1 MNSSVAQKTEKK
13 TALQK
18 FLDFVEIGGNKLP
31 HPVTLFAMLCVA
43 VAIISAITA
52 AMGIEVTTEIINRA
66 TNEMEVQT
74 IKAVSL
80 LNGDGFK
87 YMIENA
93 VSNFTGFAP
102 LGVVLVGMLGIGI
115 AESSG
120 YIGTLLKKVVSI
132 TPAKLIVPTVVFL
145 GIMSNM
151 ASDAGYVILIP
162 LGALIFMAYGKH
174 PLAGIAAAFAGVS
187 GGFSANLLIGTID
200 PMLAGLTNEAAHII
214 DPTVNITPTA
224 NYFFMCAST
233 LLITILGTLL
243 TTKVIEPR
251 LGKYEGETIT
261 GGSDLQNLSDKEMLM
276 IKEKEGKKILS
287 KIKDNSH
294 VIALAIDGKNLSSE
308 ELAETIDKLGIRGIS
323 HIVFVIG
330 GSLGLSDEVLRRA
343 NYKLSFSKM
352 TFPHQ
357 LMRLILLEQVY
368 RAYRINNGEPYHK

>member
-233 LLITILGTLL
+233 FLITILGTLL
-243 TTKVIEPR
+243 TTKFIEPR

-261 GGSDLQNLSDKEMLM
+261 GGSDLQNLSDKE
-276 IKEKEGKKILS
+276 KKAMTAANLTF
-287 KIKDNSH
+287 
-294 VIALAIDGKNLSSE
+294 VAMVVGLVALI
-308 ELAETIDKLGIRGIS
+308 
-323 HIVFVIG
+323 
-330 GSLGLSDEVLRRA
+330 
-343 NYKLSFSKM
+343 
-352 TFPHQ
+352 
-357 LMRLILLEQVY
+357 
-368 RAYRINNGEPYHK
+368 